1 MKVLIV
7 YATRTGTT
15 ERAARMLA
23 GHFPGAHLCD
33 LREKSPDPSDYDIIL
48 FGSGIY
54 FGRIL
59 RPLRNWLNEYWEVIR
74 PKIKGVFICN
84 ALIDEVPELMRS
96 NFSLELR
103 NASVVVDSFGGEY
116 SPKNLNAYERTRLK
130 LTHKALLEGRVTELV
145 PCILPDRVKAFA
157 DEIYDY
163 LEIKGLKYE

>member
-15 ERAARMLA
+15 ARAASLLA
-23 GHFPGAHLCD
+23 DHFPGAVLCD
-33 LREKSPDPSDYDIIL
+33 LKDENPDPSDFDIIL

-54 FGRIL
+54 FGGIL
-59 RPLRNWLNEYWEVIR
+59 KPLKDWLNEYWEVIR
-74 PKIKGVFICN
+74 LKIKGVFICN
-84 ALIDEVPELMRS
+84 AIIDEAPQLMRD

-116 SPKNLNAYERTRLK
+116 SPKNLNFYERARLK
-130 LTHKALLEGRVTELV
+130 LTHKELLGGQVTELV
-145 PCILPDRVKAFA
+145 PCLLPDRVKAFS

-163 LEIKGLKYE
+163 LEIKGLTL

>member
-7 YATRTGTT
+7 YATRTGATA
-15 ERAARMLA
+15 RAARMLA
-23 GHFPGAHLCD
+23 EHFSDARLCD
-33 LREKSPDPSDYDIIL
+33 LGEESPDPSDYDIIL

-59 RPLRNWLNEYWEVIR
+59 KPLRNWLNEFWEIIR

-84 ALIDEVPELMRS
+84 AIIDEVPQLMRN

-116 SPKNLNAYERTRLK
+116 SPKNLSVYERTILK
-130 LTHKALLEGRVTELV
+130 LTHKELLGGRVTELV

-163 LEIKGLKYE
+163 LEINGLQ

>member
-33 LREKSPDPSDYDIIL
+33 LREENPDPSGYDIIL

-59 RPLRNWLNEYWEVIR
+59 KPLKIWLNEYWEVIR

-84 ALIDEVPELMRS
+84 AINELDR
-96 NFSLELR
+96 LRRCTVIRKQKLPVIICLR
-103 NASVVVDSFGGEY
+103 NNTSYTAIKYLLRLIE
-116 SPKNLNAYERTRLK
+116 SPNYNRN
-130 LTHKALLEGRVTELV
+130 
-145 PCILPDRVKAFA
+145 
-157 DEIYDY
+157 
-163 LEIKGLKYE
+163 